1 MTDPGNY
8 LTWITTRAAGSAALL
23 LSSLSVCVGLLIGAR
38 ILRRRGSAVDLR
50 ALHETLS
57 LATLGA
63 IGLHGATL
71 LVDGYFKP
79 GLAGIA
85 IPFAGSYR
93 PFFTGVGI
101 VAGYALAGLGLS
113 YYLRDR
119 IGAARWR
126 RLHRFTALAWL
137 LGVAH
142 SLGSG
147 TDAGRLWFLAMVA
160 LAVVPVLVLLP
171 SRLAAAGGR
180 ATPAAQPD

>member
-8 LTWITTRAAGSAALL
+8 LTWITTRAAGSAALV

-50 ALHETLS
+50 ALHEALS

-63 IGLHGATL
+63 IGLHGFTL

-79 GLAGIA
+79 GLTGVV

-101 VAGYALAGLGLS
+101 VAAYALALLGGS

-119 IGAARWR
+119 IGVARWR
-126 RLHRFTALAWL
+126 RLHRLTALAWL
-137 LGVAH
+137 LGVVH

-147 TDAGRLWFLAMVA
+147 TDAGQFWFLAMVA
-160 LAVVPVLVLLP
+160 IAVLPVLVLVP
-171 SRLAAAGGR
+171 SRLASAGAR
-180 ATPAAQPD
+180 AEPAVQPE